1 MKILI
6 AGGAGYIGSVVIP
19 KLLDRGYEVD
29 AVDLLW
35 FGNNLPKEVRVFQ
48 KDIFELHEKELEG
61 YDEVIFLAGLSN
73 DPMAEFSPARNFISN
88 ASSPA
93 YLAYIAKRVGVKRF
107 IFAGSCSVYGYTVN
121 ELYDE
126 SSPAI
131 SNYPYGIS
139 KLQGEQAVMQ
149 MKDKEFSVIAFRQ
162 GTVSGYSPR
171 MRLDLIVNTMFKTAL
186 ATGEIVINNP
196 SIWRPILGI
205 QDAASAYVRAVES
218 AQEISGI
225 FNISSGN
232 YTVGEVADFVKEAV
246 EKKLQKKVKLNIK
259 NVKDFRNYKVTC
271 EKAMNMLSFKPA
283 HSVESILDELTEN
296 LGKFKDFDNPNY
308 YNIQVFRKLP

>member
-35 FGNNLPKEVRVFQ
+35 FGNNLPKEVRIFQ

-126 SSPAI
+126 NSPAI

-308 YNIQVFRKLP
+308 YNIQVFKKLP